1 MIVTCASCLTKF
13 NLDDSRISARG
24 IKVRCSRC
32 KHLFYVVP
40 PPETKEEMIEN
51 AESFA
56 KYHADL
62 MEPGEEKEEAPP
74 EARAQKQKPV
84 DAESFAESH
93 ADLIKPAERKEEP
106 PPGPRVRKQRS
117 VPEEEEEPAFLSSEN
132 APVEDSEPLTFPEKV
147 EEPTAPEIG
156 EELSFEE
163 PKSVEREESKPARPR
178 GMLRAEKRG
187 PLRFLPL
194 MIVLV
199 LLILGFFYVWS
210 ELSSGGRLASYLDYS
225 MKKMNDLWSQLWGV
239 EKEDLSVQ
247 DLSRFDE
254 QVEGLPLFI
263 IEGKVKN
270 QSKFTKK
277 YVKIRITIFD
287 EDKAKIAEQDAV
299 CGRIISREEVKKQPP
314 EFFQGDMVIKP
325 QTEQEMVTP
334 PGKTAPFMVIFKDLS
349 SRAKDFKYEI
359 VEAPNL

>member
-1 MIVTCASCLTKF
+1 MIITCASCLTKF

-62 MEPGEEKEEAPP
+62 MEPGEEKEETPS
-74 EARAQKQKPV
+74 EARAQKQRPV

-106 PPGPRVRKQRS
+106 PPEPRAQKQRP

-163 PKSVEREESKPARPR
+163 PKRAEREESKPARPKSL
-178 GMLRAEKRG
+178 LRAEKRG

-225 MKKMNDLWSQLWGV
+225 MKKMNDLWSQL
-239 EKEDLSVQ
+239 
-247 DLSRFDE
+247 
-254 QVEGLPLFI
+254 
-263 IEGKVKN
+263 
-270 QSKFTKK
+270 
-277 YVKIRITIFD
+277 
-287 EDKAKIAEQDAV
+287 
-299 CGRIISREEVKKQPP
+299 
-314 EFFQGDMVIKP
+314 
-325 QTEQEMVTP
+325 
-334 PGKTAPFMVIFKDLS
+334 
-349 SRAKDFKYEI
+349 
-359 VEAPNL
+359 